1 MKVGTVVVTHNRKEL
16 LLRSIHAL
24 LEGKQEGQLIFII
37 DNASDDGTKEAI
49 APFVDNQTVFYYP
62 TGGNYGGSYGFN
74 YGMKLAFRHGCD
86 YAWLMDD
93 DCIVR
98 QDSLEKLL
106 AFLQQH
112 TTETIGFLS
121 SHVLWKDGSIS
132 LMNVQKTSL
141 GHKITDFTKDQP
153 IRIASFVSCLV
164 NLKAAEEVGLPIKD
178 FFVWGDDVEYTYRVS
193 EKFPSYFVADSI
205 VEHHSAVNSGV
216 NIVTADADHLERYR
230 YAYRNESYFYTK
242 SKLAGKTYLFL
253 KICLHTAR
261 ILFKHC
267 NHKFRRLHYVY
278 HYTFEGKRFHPHI
291 EYVFSSDKKINVLEM
306 FGEPL
311 SYGGQEAFF
320 LNSYRCFQDKNIH
333 YTFAT
338 PFYADNAGLKAVA
351 ADRGDEVIAFNYR
364 FQSPFRK
371 RSFACALKQILK
383 KNSFDVVH
391 LSSGSTYVLAKGAK
405 LAKKRGAKKVIVHS
419 HAPGFNNFKYRLAKK
434 YADPRLTRYADGYF
448 ACSVESATLKFPPAV
463 VEKKKYRILMNG
475 VDLDRYHFNAEIRQ
489 TMREKLK
496 LGNAFTLI
504 HVGRFSPEKNQT
516 FFLSI
521 LPQIQKAIPDFRFL
535 MIGDGDS
542 KQEFIDKITAMGLR
556 DHFQFFEKVSNVN
569 ELLMAG
575 DVYLMPSL
583 YEGLSIALVEAESSG
598 LPCLVSTNFQKEGLI
613 VPFAIPLSLSD
624 PSAWVSAVLEQYKGL
639 VWRREDATEIMKQHG
654 FDVRVTAKA
663 LEDYYRG
670 VKDL

>member
-1 MKVGTVVVTHNRKEL
+1 MKIGTVVVTHNRKEL
-16 LLRSIHAL
+16 LLQSIRAL
-24 LEGKQEGQLIFII
+24 LKGKQAGQLIFIV

-49 APFVDNQTVFYYP
+49 APFIDNETVFYFP
-62 TGGNYGGSYGFN
+62 TGGNFGGSYGFN
-74 YGMKLAFRHGCD
+74 YGMKQAFHYGCD

-93 DCIVR
+93 DCIVHP
-98 QDSLEKLL
+98 DSLAKLL
-106 AFLQQH
+106 AFLEQH
-112 TTETIGFLS
+112 SSETVGFLS
-121 SHVLWKDGSIS
+121 SRVLWKDGSIS

-141 GHKITDFTKDQP
+141 GHKITDFTRNQA

-178 FFVWGDDVEYTYRVS
+178 FFIWGDDVEYTYRLS

-205 VEHHSAVNSGV
+205 VEHHSAVNAGV
-216 NIVTADADHLERYR
+216 NIVTADADRLERYR

-242 SKLAGKTYLFL
+242 SKLAGKTYLFF

-291 EYVFSSDKKINVLEM
+291 EYVFSKEKPIRVLEM

-320 LNSYRCFQDKNIH
+320 LNSYRCFKDENIH

-338 PFYADNAGLKAVA
+338 PFYADNAGLKDA
-351 ADRGDEVIAFNYR
+351 AASRGDHIVAFNYR
-364 FQSPFRK
+364 FDSPLRK
-371 RSFACALKQILK
+371 RNFARALKKILK
-383 KNSFDVVH
+383 ANSFDVVH
-391 LSSGSTYVLAKGAK
+391 LSSGSTYTLAKGAK
-405 LAKKRGAKKVIVHS
+405 LAKKRGVKKVIVHS
-419 HAPGFNNFKYRLAKK
+419 HAPGYSNFKYRLAKK

-448 ACSVESATLKFPPAV
+448 ACSVEAATLKFPPAV
-463 VEKKKYRILMNG
+463 VQENKYHILMNG
-475 VDLDRYHFNAEIRQ
+475 VDLNRYHFNPATRLA
-489 TMREKLK
+489 MREKLK

-504 HVGRFSPEKNQT
+504 HVGRFSIQKNQT

-521 LPQIQKAIPDFRFL
+521 LPQIQKAIPDFRFIL
-535 MIGDGDS
+535 IGDGES
-542 KQEFIDKITAMGLR
+542 KAEFIDKITAMGLR
-556 DHFQFFEKVSNVN
+556 DHFSFFEKISNVN
-569 ELLMAG
+569 EFLMAA

-613 VPFAIPLSLSD
+613 APFAIPLSLSD
-624 PSAWVSAVLEQYKGL
+624 PDAWVETIVDKTKG
-639 VWRREDATEIMKQHG
+639 VSWKREDATEIMRKHG
-654 FDVRVTAKA
+654 FNVVETAKA
-663 LEDYYRG
+663 LEDFYRG
-670 VKDL
+670 EKDL